1 MMAMPVEIAS
11 SPYGNL
17 SDGRPVHQF
26 VLTNSRGVRVTL
38 LDYGATLASVAF
50 SDRDGKIVDVTH
62 GYDDLAGWL
71 DNKSYFGANVGRFAN
86 RIAMG
91 KFSLDGKTYQLAT
104 NNAPAGIPCHLH
116 GGDSGFDKKLWK
128 GHPLKKDAAAGVEF
142 HYVSPDGEEGYP
154 GTLSAKITYWL
165 TEQNGLRIEF
175 RATTD
180 QATIVNLTNH
190 VYWNLT
196 GNPKTQI
203 TGHEV
208 RIEADGVLQVDK
220 GLIPT
225 GTIQPVKDTPFDF
238 TRSEQIGRR
247 IEAEDAL
254 LTAGN
259 GYDHCWVLRGQSGL
273 RPAAHVHEP
282 STGRVLELF
291 TDQPG
296 LQLYT
301 GNFLDG
307 TTKGKSGVPY
317 QFRTAFCLEPQNF
330 PDSPNHADFPSAVLR
345 PGEVY
350 SHVMEYR
357 LSAR

>member
-1 MMAMPVEIAS
+1 MPVEITT
-11 SPYGNL
+11 SPYGTL
-17 SDGRPVHQF
+17 PDRRKVHQF
-26 VLTNSRGVRVTL
+26 VLTNSHGVRVAL

-50 SDRDGKIVDVTH
+50 PDRDGKVVDVTH

-71 DNKSYFGANVGRFAN
+71 GNKSYFGANVGRFAN
-86 RIAMG
+86 RIAGG
-91 KFSLDGKTYQLAT
+91 KFSLDGKTYTLAA

-128 GHPLKKDAAAGVEF
+128 GKPVKKDAAAGVEF
-142 HYVSPDGEEGYP
+142 HYISPDGEEGYP
-154 GTLSAKITYWL
+154 GALSVKITCWL
-165 TEQNGLRIEF
+165 TEQSVLRIEF
-175 RATTD
+175 HATTD

-196 GNPKTQI
+196 GDPEKQI
-203 TGHEV
+203 TGHEI
-208 RIEADGVLQVDK
+208 RLEADEVLQVDK

-225 GTIQPVKDTPFDF
+225 GATQPVEGTPFDF

-247 IEAEDAL
+247 IEADNAL
-254 LTAGN
+254 LKAGN

-273 RPAAHVHEP
+273 RIAAHVHEP
-282 STGRVLELF
+282 STGRTLELF

-296 LQLYT
+296 LQLYS

-307 TTKGKSGVPY
+307 TAKGKSGVPY
-317 QFRTAFCLEPQNF
+317 QFRTAFCLEPQRF
-330 PDSPNHADFPSAVLR
+330 PDTPNHASFPSAVLR

>member
-1 MMAMPVEIAS
+1 MPVEITP

-17 SDGRPVHQF
+17 SDGRTVHQF

-50 SDRDGKIVDVTH
+50 PDRAGKVVDVTH

-71 DNKSYFGANVGRFAN
+71 SNKSYFGANVGRFAN
-86 RIAMG
+86 RIAAG
-91 KFSLDGKTYQLAT
+91 KFSLDGKTYTLAT

-116 GGDSGFDKKLWK
+116 GGVSGFDKKLWQ
-128 GHPLKKDAAAGVEF
+128 GHPVKKDAAAGVEF
-142 HYVSPDGEEGYP
+142 HYLSPDGEEGYP
-154 GTLSAKITYWL
+154 GKLSAKITYWL

-175 RATTD
+175 YATTD

-196 GNPKTQI
+196 GNPTAPI
-203 TGHEV
+203 TGHEI
-208 RIEADGVLQVDK
+208 RIDADGVLQVNQ

-225 GTIQPVKDTPFDF
+225 GATQSVKDTPFDF

-247 IEAEDAL
+247 IDADDTL
-254 LTAGN
+254 LKAGN
-259 GYDHCWVLRGQSGL
+259 GYDHCWVLRGPSGL
-273 RPAAHVHEP
+273 SSAAHVHEP
-282 STGRVLELF
+282 STGRTLELF

-307 TTKGKSGVPY
+307 AAKGKSGVPY
-317 QFRTAFCLEPQNF
+317 QFRTAFCLEPQKF
-330 PDSPNHADFPSAVLR
+330 PDSPNHNGFPSAILR
-345 PGEVY
+345 PGEIY

-357 LSAR
+357 FSAQ